1 MDSAYS
7 PPSVLP
13 FRSAGLWA
21 VTLPNPTA
29 TPLAAVRALWTRGR
43 PTARRGCGTALRGA
57 AGRSPNQRLQRAGPR
72 SALLRCRGAAEAAA
86 SPSASLVALLL
97 LLFT

>member
-43 PTARRGCGTALRGA
+43 PTARRGCRTALRGA